1 MAVIDDL
8 LKKHREG
15 KSDEID
21 EARIHSFLEKA
32 NNEYIKTCEKITEL
46 LDSITENYKT
56 EMEALDISLCF
67 VARSMGN
74 TNVVA
79 LMGTKRDAIL
89 AMGAITKTLSEEK
102 EKENG

>member
-21 EARIHSFLEKA
+21 EARIRLEKA

-46 LDSITENYKT
+46 LDSMTENYKT
-56 EMEALDISLCF
+56 EMEALDMSFHF
-67 VARSMGN
+67 VARSKGT

-79 LMGTKRDAIL
+79 LMGTKRNAVL
-89 AMGAITKTLSEEK
+89 AMCAITKTLSEEK